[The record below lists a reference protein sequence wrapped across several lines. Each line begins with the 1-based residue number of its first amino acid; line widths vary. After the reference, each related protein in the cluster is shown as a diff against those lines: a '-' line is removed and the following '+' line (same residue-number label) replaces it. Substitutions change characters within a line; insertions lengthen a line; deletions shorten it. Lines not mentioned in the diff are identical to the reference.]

1 MSWAECLGHAVFSP
15 LLRDPDSFLRLRY
28 ECRGRVLRA
37 IKIGDGPEL
46 DGLRRPQSVTQ
57 MARGTPQTRTIMAGA
72 AQPSRE
78 VGNGFTLVRWRM
90 RRRGP
95 GSPGWSQR
103 SIAVRCSPG
112 QRSPHGYVPRP
123 PDRFSCCT
131 RFCFTSSAV
140 TQLDWLPVNGGGW

>member
-1 MSWAECLGHAVFSP
+1 PPQGRRASILGGVREPFRWGYRPARSPACMSWAECLGHAVFSP

-46 DGLRRPQSVTQ
+46 DGHRRPQSVTQ

-78 VGNGFTLVRWRM
+78 VG
-90 RRRGP
+90 
-95 GSPGWSQR
+95 
-103 SIAVRCSPG
+103 
-112 QRSPHGYVPRP
+112 
-123 PDRFSCCT
+123 
-131 RFCFTSSAV
+131 
-140 TQLDWLPVNGGGW
+140 